1 MQRLI
6 NFLAQTTFL
15 ALGVVGIGVFC
26 AGFELMFYSVRPDV
40 SWNLELVLAISS
52 VACIGLGGFI
62 AIFALEES
70 VIFSRNQNG

>member
-15 ALGVVGIGVFC
+15 TLGVVGIGVFF

-52 VACIGLGGFI
+52 VGCIGLGGYI

-70 VIFSRNQNG
+70 VLYTRNQNG

>member
-6 NFLAQTTFL
+6 NFLAQTTFF
-15 ALGVVGIGVFC
+15 ALGIVGTVVFF

-40 SWNLELVLAISS
+40 SWDLELVLAISS
-52 VACIGLGGFI
+52 VGCIGLGGFI

-70 VIFSRNQNG
+70 VNYSRN

>member
-6 NFLAQTTFL
+6 NFLAQTAFF
-15 ALGVVGIGVFC
+15 ALGIVGTGVFF
-26 AGFELMFYSVRPDV
+26 AGFELMFHSARPDV
-40 SWNLELVLAISS
+40 SWHLELVLAVSS
-52 VACIGLGGFI
+52 VGCIGLGGFI

>member
-6 NFLAQTTFL
+6 NFLAQTTFF
-15 ALGVVGIGVFC
+15 ALGIVGTVVFF

-40 SWNLELVLAISS
+40 SWDLELVLAISS
-52 VACIGLGGFI
+52 VGCIGLGGLI

-70 VIFSRNQNG
+70 VNYSRN